1 MKYYL
6 AIDIGASSGR
16 GMLGHVENGEIFLEE
31 IYRFDN
37 YLIKKNESLFWDI
50 AKIYNSIILM
60 LKKCKK
66 INKIP
71 ESLGIDTFGVDYCL
85 LDSNDQLVRNIYSYR
100 DSRTI
105 KAKQDFE
112 KIMSIEN
119 LYKITGIYPQV
130 FNTLYQLYDDK
141 EKGLI
146 NKTKTIM
153 FLPCYLGYLLTDVK
167 YNELSIAS
175 TSGLLNKDTFDYDK
189 DILKLLGLN
198 KENFAN
204 FKNNGELV
212 GFLTKDI
219 EKEVGYNLKVINII
233 SHDTGTGVY
242 GSKVETDELFLS
254 SGTWS
259 LIGLL
264 DNSYDTRIECY
275 KEGFTNEL
283 NEFGKVRFLQNIV
296 GMLLINTLNNEC
308 EKLPI
313 TEVVEGA
320 KKGSNYKNIFDATL
334 PRFLAPKSMKEE
346 IDKYFIEQN
355 ITPPQ
360 NLNEYYYCIYNS
372 LAHAYKKAIENI
384 EKLKGKTYK
393 KITIFGGGSKNK
405 FLNNLTEE
413 LTHKKIVIGPSEGSS
428 IGNVMCQLLNKK

>member
-1 MKYYL
+1 
-6 AIDIGASSGR
+6 
-16 GMLGHVENGEIFLEE
+16 
-31 IYRFDN
+31 
-37 YLIKKNESLFWDI
+37 NESLFWDI

-60 LKKCKK
+60 LKKCKE

-85 LDSNDQLVRNIYSYR
+85 LDCNDQLVRNIYSYR

-146 NKTKTIM
+146 TKTKTIM

-204 FKNNGELV
+204 FKNNG
-212 GFLTKDI
+212 
-219 EKEVGYNLKVINII
+219 
-233 SHDTGTGVY
+233 
-242 GSKVETDELFLS
+242 
-254 SGTWS
+254 
-259 LIGLL
+259 
-264 DNSYDTRIECY
+264 
-275 KEGFTNEL
+275 
-283 NEFGKVRFLQNIV
+283 
-296 GMLLINTLNNEC
+296 
-308 EKLPI
+308 
-313 TEVVEGA
+313 
-320 KKGSNYKNIFDATL
+320 
-334 PRFLAPKSMKEE
+334 
-346 IDKYFIEQN
+346 
-355 ITPPQ
+355 
-360 NLNEYYYCIYNS
+360 
-372 LAHAYKKAIENI
+372 
-384 EKLKGKTYK
+384 
-393 KITIFGGGSKNK
+393 
-405 FLNNLTEE
+405 
-413 LTHKKIVIGPSEGSS
+413 
-428 IGNVMCQLLNKK
+428 